1 MHVGFCAIQ
10 TSPNNKHIYL
20 GSHMDLGPK
29 VWRPK
34 YVKGLGFEVY
44 KYDIYKKP

>member
-1 MHVGFCAIQ
+1 MVVLGFVLYKQAQIIN
-10 TSPNNKHIYL
+10 TFL